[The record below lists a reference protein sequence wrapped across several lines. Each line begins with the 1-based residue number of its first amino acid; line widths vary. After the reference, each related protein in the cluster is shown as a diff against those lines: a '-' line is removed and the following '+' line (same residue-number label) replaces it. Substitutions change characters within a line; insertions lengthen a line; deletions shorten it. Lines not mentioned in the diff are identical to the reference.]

1 MNKFKLEQSID
12 LEVITAEL
20 LELWHMYAIGE
31 WLTFDTSEHWYR
43 VVQSVDKKHIQHN
56 EDPHQTVSCGLNIRI
71 HRALF
76 EVNGLEINCWD
87 VKREHRLG
95 VFSLQSIIAG
105 CLLMQKEYPQIWTDI
120 CDGEAMYND
129 YDKLLKLIVYGETS
143 NIQFQLLI
151 IQILISTLTFLKL
164 KLFLF
169 KKNTKYLHKE

>member
-20 LELWHMYAIGE
+20 LELWHMFAIGK

-56 EDPHQTVSCGLNIRI
+56 QDPDQIVTCGLNIRI

-87 VKREHRLG
+87 VKKEHCLG

-105 CLLMQKEYPQIWTDI
+105 CLLMQKNHCKIWAEI
-120 CDGEAMYND
+120 CDGQATYSY
-129 YDKLLKLIVYGETS
+129 YDKLLRLIVYRETNS
-143 NIQFQLLI
+143 YQFKLL
-151 IQILISTLTFLKL
+151 
-164 KLFLF
+164 
-169 KKNTKYLHKE
+169 